1 MGLSSFM
8 SSPDLVDRRAR
19 RCVTEYAE
27 DEDEDNIDDA
37 MFSDNDCNAFTVQQC
52 SSSSGD
58 CSEEKDLQSRWHR
71 RRCFDGWSPLGEE
84 GFSDDDELFSAVDS
98 IIIRR
103 ASRRDDDDQPASAS
117 QNGHNETVD
126 MILRR
131 GLQSEIIRSG
141 SIATCARN
149 VPFAQN
155 KCELTRAESLL
166 SITSIISIDLST
178 GDERYDPNQ
187 RA

>member
-19 RCVTEYAE
+19 RCVTGYAE

-98 IIIRR
+98 IVHQL
-103 ASRRDDDDQPASAS
+103 SFGGLLVGMMMTSPPSL
-117 QNGHNETVD
+117 HK
-126 MILRR
+126 MITTKQLR
-131 GLQSEIIRSG
+131 
-141 SIATCARN
+141 
-149 VPFAQN
+149 
-155 KCELTRAESLL
+155 
-166 SITSIISIDLST
+166 
-178 GDERYDPNQ
+178 
-187 RA
+187 